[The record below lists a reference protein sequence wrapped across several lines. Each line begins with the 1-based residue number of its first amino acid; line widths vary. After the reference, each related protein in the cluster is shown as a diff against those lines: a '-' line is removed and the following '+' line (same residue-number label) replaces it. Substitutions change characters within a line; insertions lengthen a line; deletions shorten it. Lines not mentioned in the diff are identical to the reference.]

1 MPVVDLTA
9 TPFAPL
15 GSHLLDLLHALDG
28 HEIPLI
34 LVGGFG
40 LFLRQEHL
48 LVTGSKTLYP
58 GVPAA
63 RATEDF
69 DALLK
74 LTVLADVPKMLAL
87 RDALTALGYE
97 VVTGAE
103 RYQFFKP
110 DTAGEGRRN
119 VKIDLLARKPEAGD
133 PPLPHDARRI
143 GPLPRKNP
151 LHAHVTPEAF
161 TVEDGLLTVA
171 LAGNRTDGTPST
183 GEVFLTNPYSL
194 YLMKLFAFRDE
205 EEGKKGAGRQDY
217 ARKHAQ
223 DIATITAL
231 LTEPENAALPAYRAK
246 HGSHPI
252 AKEAANIVERY
263 FHDDAQAGSL
273 RMTEASI
280 PEPLREL
287 ALGILTETFP
297 PPFGGD

>member
-1 MPVVDLTA
+1 MAAVDLSR

-15 GSHLLDLLHALDG
+15 GAHLLDLLHALSG

-48 LVTGSKTLYP
+48 LVTGSETLFP

-69 DALLK
+69 DALLQ
-74 LTVLADVPKMLAL
+74 LTVLADVEKMRSL
-87 RDALTALGYE
+87 RDALTTLGYE
-97 VVTGAE
+97 VVVGAE

-110 DTAGEGRRN
+110 DTAGAGRRN

-133 PPLPHDARRI
+133 PQLTHDSRRI
-143 GPLPRKNP
+143 GPLAKKNP

-161 TVEDGLLTVA
+161 AVEEGLVQVP
-171 LAGNRTDGTPST
+171 LAGNRTDGASST
-183 GEVFLTNPYSL
+183 GAVFLTNPYAL

-231 LTEPENAALPAYRAK
+231 LTESESAELPAYRAR
-246 HGSHPI
+246 HLDHVL
-252 AKEAANIVERY
+252 AQEAAEIVERY
-263 FHDDAQAGSL
+263 FHDEAQAGPL
-273 RMTEASI
+273 RMTEAGVHQA
-280 PEPLREL
+280 LRNL
-287 ALGILTETFP
+287 AHGVLTETFNP
-297 PPFGGD
+297 

>member
-1 MPVVDLTA
+1 MPAVDLTR

-15 GSHLLDLLHALDG
+15 GAHLLDLLHALDG

-48 LVTGSKTLYP
+48 LAMGRETLFP
-58 GVPAA
+58 GIPAA

-69 DALLK
+69 DALLQ
-74 LTVLADVPKMLAL
+74 LTVLADVEKMRTL
-87 RDALTALGYE
+87 RDALTTLGYE
-97 VVTGAE
+97 VVVGAE

-110 DTAGEGRRN
+110 DTAGAGRRN

-133 PPLPHDARRI
+133 PPLTHDARRI
-143 GPLPRKNP
+143 GPLPKKNP

-161 TVEDGLLTVA
+161 AVEEGLVRVT
-171 LAGNRTDGTPST
+171 LAGNRTDGKLGT
-183 GEVFLTNPYSL
+183 GEAFLTNPYAL

-205 EEGKKGAGRQDY
+205 EEGKKGAERQGY

-231 LTEPENAALPAYRAK
+231 LTESETTEFSAYRAR
-246 HGSHPI
+246 HAGHPL
-252 AKEAANIVERY
+252 AQEAAQIVERY
-263 FHDDAQAGSL
+263 FQGEAQAGPL
-273 RMTEASI
+273 RMTEAGV
-280 PEPLREL
+280 PEALRNL
-287 ALGILTETFP
+287 ALGILAETFGP
-297 PPFGGD
+297 